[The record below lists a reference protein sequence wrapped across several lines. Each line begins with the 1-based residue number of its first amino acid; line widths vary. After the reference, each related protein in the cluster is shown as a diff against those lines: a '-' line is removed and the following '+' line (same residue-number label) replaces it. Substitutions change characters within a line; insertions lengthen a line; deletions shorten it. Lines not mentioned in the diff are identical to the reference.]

1 MKDCESTELG
11 PRSNM
16 IKKSSKV
23 WTFRVTA
30 SSTTIHDAERANLRA
45 CRCVR
50 KLNYIPRPGAATW
63 CLYSLFLEWVA
74 RVPVSLWASGGW
86 RCARWTLRLRLQPF
100 ATVRGRSREP
110 SMAVPMVSSA
120 KRAKVVTFV
129 EVSNAAWPCFAWQ
142 AWHFVTVQHAS

>member
-1 MKDCESTELG
+1 MVSHGFAICSSRAAELKSLRLLMWGILVDGRCNVGILSEFHCEKHVKDCESTELG

-50 KLNYIPRPGAATW
+50 KLNYIPRPGAAT
-63 CLYSLFLEWVA
+63 
-74 RVPVSLWASGGW
+74 
-86 RCARWTLRLRLQPF
+86 
-100 ATVRGRSREP
+100 
-110 SMAVPMVSSA
+110 
-120 KRAKVVTFV
+120 
-129 EVSNAAWPCFAWQ
+129 
-142 AWHFVTVQHAS
+142 

>member
-1 MKDCESTELG
+1 M
-11 PRSNM
+11 
-16 IKKSSKV
+16 SSKGSRFTLGV
-23 WTFRVTA
+23 WGLKV
-30 SSTTIHDAERANLRA
+30 
-45 CRCVR
+45 C
-50 KLNYIPRPGAATW
+50 
-63 CLYSLFLEWVA
+63 SLDLAITV
-74 RVPVSLWASGGW
+74 
-86 RCARWTLRLRLQPF
+86 